1 MSGKKETK
9 HLSYE
14 KLKNI
19 YDMLCSYTYQER
31 IERLDLKPDR
41 ADVIIPAAKIF
52 LSVMKNADIE
62 KVFVRG
68 WQCVAK
74 KGEFKVGHYIN
85 SKFGKG
91 ICFYLDGIKT
101 DIIDWK
107 MPFKYPIIE
116 MEKIRMASKE
126 DILGMKLDIITAAPE
141 YARYDKKD
149 FVDLVCLFNDFSI
162 AQMIEIYKQRH
173 PQLAFPERMVLE
185 GLQYAELADKK
196 PNPTMLIDLSWEEV
210 KSKIAQAIQDYL
222 NMRIY

>member
-1 MSGKKETK
+1 MLRKEAISPQLLKLLQRLMSLPELHKHHLVGGTALALQIGHRVSVDIDLFSPAETN
-9 HLSYE
+9 YNE
-14 KLKNI
+14 
-19 YDMLCSYTYQER
+19 
-31 IERLDLKPDR
+31 IEESISREFKD
-41 ADVIIPAAKIF
+41 
-52 LSVMKNADIE
+52 
-62 KVFVRG
+62 
-68 WQCVAK
+68 
-74 KGEFKVGHYIN
+74 EFKVAHYIN
-85 SKFGKG
+85 SNFGKG
-91 ICFYLDGIKT
+91 ICLYLEGIKT

-173 PQLAFPERMVLE
+173 PQLVFPERMVLE

-196 PNPTMLIDLSWEEV
+196 PNPNMLIDLSWEEV
-210 KSKIAQAIQDYL
+210 KSRIAHAIQDYL
-222 NMRIY
+222 NLRRV